1 MSLAAGDR
9 LGPYEILAP
18 LGAGGMGEVY
28 RARDMRL
35 NREVAIK
42 VSKAQF
48 SERFEREA
56 RAVAALNHPHI
67 CTLYDVVI
75 SNDAPN
81 YLVMEFIDGVPL
93 KGPLSPEEAVRFAL
107 QIAGALE
114 HAHQR
119 GITHRDLKP
128 SNILVTRHGAGPGI
142 KLLDFGLARMT
153 VGPDDATLTQM
164 TQVGAVMGTPAYMAP
179 EQWAGQ
185 TADARSDIYGFGCVL
200 YEMLMGRQISGDR
213 RPVQPAALEAVL
225 QKCLAQDPAARWQ
238 TAAELKH
245 ALGGVFARRGFRRE
259 YAFVIASVVML
270 IGGLALLMMEFPRN
284 QRLTDKDVL
293 VLADFNNTTGDTIF
307 DDTLRTA
314 LTIQLEQSPFLKILD
329 DEQVV
334 QDLKLMGRAPDS
346 RITPAIAHD
355 ICVREGQK
363 AMINGSI
370 ADLGNAFAI
379 SIQAVNCQNGATL
392 AREQVQAEGREQV
405 LGAISKA
412 ATGIRAKLGE
422 SLGSIQKL
430 DRPFEK
436 VTTASIEAFQAY
448 ALGRTQR
455 EQDKE
460 LASIPFFQHAIE
472 LDPSF
477 ATAYLQLY
485 FVYINSGERGR
496 ATESL
501 TKAFSLTDHVSER
514 ERLRI
519 QANYYREV
527 TGELNKAADAN
538 HLLLS
543 TYPRYFPAHN
553 QLAGIY
559 NATGE
564 YEKELQEYLASDPG
578 SALLEA
584 NLAVA
589 YSRLD
594 RFDEAK
600 AVPHK
605 SDSPRFHRVLLR
617 IAYMQIDLAGAEKE
631 TQWLAGKPEEYQS
644 LGEQS
649 QNALIHGEFKKAAA
663 LAQQGA
669 RLAEQHDLQGAAGQ
683 LLAQVA
689 GMGEFRGS
697 CDEVQ
702 RIGAVAALLCSDA
715 EGPLAAAEKEAKQRP
730 SDTLLNAV
738 RLPVARATVALVRNQ
753 PAQAAQQAID
763 ALQSAA
769 PYERAYSQVPYLRGI
784 AYLRLKK
791 GTEAAA
797 EFQKILDHKGANWGI
812 VYPIAYLGVGHAW
825 IFAGDLD
832 KAKNAYEA
840 FFALWKDADADLP
853 VLAQAKK
860 EYAALK

>member
-18 LGAGGMGEVY
+18 LGAGGMGDVY
-28 RARDMRL
+28 RARDTRL

-42 VSKAQF
+42 VSKEQF

-67 CTLYDVVI
+67 CTLYDI
-75 SNDAPN
+75 GPN

-107 QIAGALE
+107 QIADALE

-128 SNILVTRHGAGPGI
+128 SNILVTKHDASPGI

-185 TADARSDIYGFGCVL
+185 TADARSDIYAFGCVL
-200 YEMLMGRQISGDR
+200 YEMLMGRQVLADR
-213 RPVQPAALEAVL
+213 RPVHPDALEMVL
-225 QKCLAQDPAARWQ
+225 RKCLAQDPAARFQ
-238 TAAELKH
+238 TAAELKQ
-245 ALGGVFARRGFRRE
+245 ALSGVFSRRGFRRE

-329 DEQVV
+329 DEQVQ

-370 ADLGNAFAI
+370 ADLGKAFAI
-379 SIQAVNCQNGATL
+379 SVQAVNCQNGATL

-412 ATGIRAKLGE
+412 ATSMRAKLGE
-422 SLGSIQKL
+422 SLSSIQKL
-430 DRPFEK
+430 DRPFGQ
-436 VTTASIEAFQAY
+436 VTTPSIAAFQAFS
-448 ALGRTQR
+448 LGEAQR
-455 EQDKE
+455 FQGNE
-460 LASIPFFQHAIE
+460 LASVPFFQHAIE

-477 ATAYLQLY
+477 ATAYLELRFAY
-485 FVYINSGERGR
+485 NGVGENSR
-496 ATESL
+496 AAEYL
-501 TKAFSLTDHVSER
+501 IKAFSLADHVSER

-519 QANYYREV
+519 QADYYRAV
-527 TGELNKAADAN
+527 RGELNKAVDAN

-543 TYPRYFPAHN
+543 DYPRYFAAHN

-559 NATGE
+559 NSTGE
-564 YEKELQEYLASDPG
+564 YEKALQEYLAPNDSG
-578 SALLEA
+578 SLLAA
-584 NLAVA
+584 NLARA
-589 YSRLD
+589 YLRLD

-600 AVPHK
+600 AAARK
-605 SDSPRFHRVLLR
+605 YDTARIHRVLLQ
-617 IAYMQIDLAGAEKE
+617 IAYIQGDSTAIEKE
-631 TQWLAGKPEEYQS
+631 IQSLAGKSEEYQS
-644 LGEQS
+644 LGDQS
-649 QNALIHGEFKKAAA
+649 QNALIHGEFKRAAA

-702 RIGAVAALLCSDA
+702 QIGAVAALLCSDA

-738 RLPVARATVALVRNQ
+738 RLPVARATVAILKNQ
-753 PAQAAQQAID
+753 PQQAID

-791 GTEAAA
+791 GPEAAA

-812 VYPIAYLGVGHAW
+812 VYPISYLGVGHAW
-825 IFAGDLD
+825 ILAGDLD
-832 KAKNAYEA
+832 KAKKAYEA

-853 VLAQAKK
+853 VLAQARK